1 MFSHFYEVMEI
12 FKILISKILSFNFHE
27 NKRASGVKEKSF
39 SLVSKM
45 LYFRLQKRK
54 KKQKKTS
61 KNVADTISK
70 IAKEVRSIYLYIYMQ
85 IYFII

>member
-70 IAKEVRSIYLYIYMQ
+70 IAKEVRSIYLYIY
-85 IYFII
+85 ICKFTL

>member
-1 MFSHFYEVMEI
+1 MFSHFYEVME
-12 FKILISKILSFNFHE
+12 ISKILSFNFHE

>member
-54 KKQKKTS
+54 KKNKK
-61 KNVADTISK
+61 KL
-70 IAKEVRSIYLYIYMQ
+70 AKM
-85 IYFII
+85 